1 MDKTIYGYKTFDE
14 DLKSLFGNQFEI
26 CKTYEIEE
34 DNLKIRINGFHF
46 CKDVYDIFKYYRP
59 KIRKIRICKIEA
71 ENIIIKDED
80 KSVTNKI
87 TIIEEINYKDEFLNN
102 FINEPYNEKNYLG
115 ALVLSQNYK

>member
-1 MDKTIYGYKTFDE
+1 MNKTIYGYKAFDE
-14 DLKSLFGNQFEI
+14 DLKSLIGTQFEI
-26 CKTYEIEE
+26 GKTYEIK
-34 DNLKIRINGFHF
+34 DNNLKMRSKGFHF
-46 CKDVYDIFKYYRP
+46 CEDVYDIFKYYRP
-59 KIRKIRICKIEA
+59 KIRKIRICKVKA

-115 ALVLSQNYK
+115 ALVLFQNYK